1 MSSNPVTQFSNQI
14 TRFLFGGLKY
24 TPREAAIVIAVVNLK
39 GGCGKSTIAVNLAC
53 ELASSGSKV
62 LLVDNDSQGTATHW
76 LRDVRLPVQCQF
88 MPLENDEDGERLVC
102 AMAARNET
110 SGETKL

>member
-1 MSSNPVTQFSNQI
+1 MATNPLTQLSSQITQFFFSAV
-14 TRFLFGGLKY
+14 KY
-24 TPREAAIVIAVVNLK
+24 TLREPAIVIAVVNLK

-53 ELASSGSKV
+53 ELASGGSKV

-88 MPLENDEDGERLVC
+88 MPLENDEDGERLVW
-102 AMAARNET
+102 AMAARNANYVV
-110 SGETKL
+110 